1 MGQPQ
6 GAPST
11 VSTQLESASQTG
23 TPWFG
28 QELLGLGLTL
38 IKQASPLLG
47 TKPDAVQ
54 GSVS

>member
-11 VSTQLESASQTG
+11 VSTQLESASQIG

>member
-11 VSTQLESASQTG
+11 VPYQLESASQTG
-23 TPWFG
+23 TLWFG

-38 IKQASPLLG
+38 IKQTSPLLG
-47 TKPDAVQ
+47 TNPDAVQ
-54 GSVS
+54 APVS